1 MKSVQ
6 NYRTTILTAIL
17 ILFTNNFT
25 VLGQINGKI
34 DGEISESGIF
44 IKDITLSYSPENTD
58 IDIVKS
64 KLIDHHL
71 EQGWD
76 IYEETNNK
84 ISFSK
89 KLEGFEGALVMWLF
103 MKVIS
108 VLKIGSEFPF

>member
-6 NYRTTILTAIL
+6 NYPTTILTAIL

-58 IDIVKS
+58 IDIYSLNLEKFQFGFSDLKVKNR
-64 KLIDHHL
+64 KD
-71 EQGWD
+71 
-76 IYEETNNK
+76 NNN
-84 ISFSK
+84 SQSQ
-89 KLEGFEGALVMWLF
+89 
-103 MKVIS
+103 
-108 VLKIGSEFPF
+108 